1 MTKRNHACIPFVSF
15 YILCVNRPSPSISLT
30 GGTCRGV
37 RLADGRNL
45 APKSILVANGSW
57 MRNLLPVPVVPH
69 KGQSFSV
76 RMPSDS
82 PPILSRVL
90 FAQDTYIVPKAD
102 GRIVV
107 GATVEAGSFDPN
119 VTPAGLMHCM
129 SNAAQLVPGL
139 ANLPVEETWAG
150 LRPTTPD
157 KGPILGKT
165 PWDNLFLAGGYWR
178 NGVLLAPKTGQLV
191 GDLIAGNLS
200 EEDETLISAFSWDR
214 FTVEGGG
221 DKLAADARYAAS
233 MHPVHSRSS
242 GVGVSAAVG
251 TELGFYSGAGEA
263 KEERARDRQSLF
275 ADAGMSESE
284 EDAFEKAAMMGK
296 VDAGAFTLGD
306 DVEKARLPNK
316 AVIAEPVPDAYTVG
330 SSSGDSKP
338 IVDALFSQ
346 YRSQIDE
353 VKEEANENV
362 TAFSDLASKEEI
374 AAQLAGLDEAQPGT
388 VSDYDETTYDGYQAI
403 LKDDWGSTD
412 EDLKE
417 KMRKSRIQNRKKS
430 GEINEDAIGVKQMD
444 LDEMQVTPSPTSSAT
459 GDLDSIY
466 EKIKA
471 NKAKAAETVEMT
483 EASGDER
490 PDPGFRI
497 YRVDPETGEGR
508 EIPPYMSP
516 GEMENMIALEK
527 KGSDKEKELKEEEV
541 KAPKA
546 DISDSTAEDA
556 SDEYSEETYDGYQAI
571 LKDDWGSTDEELKEK
586 MRRSRIQ
593 NRMKSSSINEDA
605 IGVKQMD
612 VEDIESTN
620 AKPPAPKAVTA
631 ETILK
636 LEQPDLSSVY
646 DKIISNKKKTS
657 VEMTETS
664 VEERPDP
671 GFRIYRVDSET
682 GEGKEIPPYTS
693 PGEMEDMIQ
702 SKALGIKEA
711 N

>member
-1 MTKRNHACIPFVSF
+1 
-15 YILCVNRPSPSISLT
+15 
-30 GGTCRGV
+30 
-37 RLADGRNL
+37 
-45 APKSILVANGSW
+45 

-200 EEDETLISAFSWDR
+200 EEDEALISAFSWDR

-306 DVEKARLPNK
+306 DVEKAKLPNK

-353 VKEEANENV
+353 VKEEAKEEV
-362 TAFSDLASKEEI
+362 TAFNDLASKEEI
-374 AAQLAGLDEAQPGT
+374 AAQLAGLDEAKPGT
-388 VSDYDETTYDGYQAI
+388 GSDYDETTYDGYQAI

-417 KMRKSRIQNRKKS
+417 KMRKSRIQNRMKS

-444 LDEMQVTPSPTSSAT
+444 LDEVQAKPPPAPSGSS
-459 GDLDSIY
+459 DLGSVY
-466 EKIKA
+466 EKIKS

-483 EASGDER
+483 ETSADER

-508 EIPPYMSP
+508 EIPPFMSP
-516 GEMENMIALEK
+516 GEMEDMIALEK
-527 KGSDKEKELKEEEV
+527 NGGDEEKEVKEEEV
-541 KAPKA
+541 EAPKA
-546 DISDSTAEDA
+546 DNSDDTAEDS
-556 SDEYSEETYDGYQAI
+556 SDDYNEETYDGYQAI
-571 LKDDWGSTDEELKEK
+571 LQDDWGSTDEELKEK
-586 MRRSRIQ
+586 MRKSRIQ
-593 NRMKSSSINEDA
+593 NRMKSSTINEDA

-612 VEDIESTN
+612 VEGVKSSDAQSRAT
-620 AKPPAPKAVTA
+620 KAVTT

-646 DKIISNKKKTS
+646 DKIISNKKKAT
-657 VEMTETS
+657 VEMTES
-664 VEERPDP
+664 SAEEQPDP
-671 GFRIYRVDSET
+671 GFRIYRVDPET

-693 PGEMEDMIQ
+693 PGEMEDMIK
-702 SKALGIKEA
+702 SEALETKEA

>member
-1 MTKRNHACIPFVSF
+1 
-15 YILCVNRPSPSISLT
+15 
-30 GGTCRGV
+30 
-37 RLADGRNL
+37 LADGRNL

-76 RMPSDS
+76 RMPPDS

-107 GATVEAGSFDPN
+107 GATVEAGSFDPH

-139 ANLPVEETWAG
+139 ADLPVEETWAG

-157 KGPILGKT
+157 KGPILGQT

-200 EEDETLISAFSWDR
+200 EEDEALISAFSWDR

-233 MHPVHSRSS
+233 MHPVHKRSS
-242 GVGVSAAVG
+242 GAGVSAAVG

-263 KEERARDRQSLF
+263 KEERARDRRSLF
-275 ADAGMSESE
+275 ADGGMSEDE

-296 VDAGAFTLGD
+296 VDAGAFTFSD
-306 DVEKARLPNK
+306 DVEKAKLPNK

-338 IVDALFSQ
+338 VVDALFSQ

-353 VKEEANENV
+353 VKDEAKG
-362 TAFSDLASKEEI
+362 DLASKEEI
-374 AAQLAGLDEAQPGT
+374 EAQLAGLDGVQSGT
-388 VSDYDETTYDGYQAI
+388 GSDYDETTYDGYQAI

-412 EDLKE
+412 ADLKE
-417 KMRKSRIQNRKKS
+417 KMRKSRIQNRQKA

-444 LDEMQVTPSPTSSAT
+444 LGQAEAKGTSAPTPAN
-459 GDLDSIY
+459 DLGSVY

-471 NKAKAAETVEMT
+471 NKAKAAESVEMT
-483 EASGDER
+483 EATADDR
-490 PDPGFRI
+490 RDPGFRI
-497 YRVDPETGEGR
+497 YRVDSVTGEIR
-508 EIPPYMSP
+508 EVPPYTSP
-516 GEMENMIALEK
+516 GAMEEMIAAEK
-527 KGSDKEKELKEEEV
+527 KGSEQEEMKEEVVEET
-541 KAPKA
+541 KAE
-546 DISDSTAEDA
+546 TASKNAQDV
-556 SDEYSEETYDGYQAI
+556 SDEYNEETYDGYQAI

-586 MRRSRIQ
+586 MRKSRIQ
-593 NRMKSSSINEDA
+593 NRLKSSSIDENA
-605 IGVKQMD
+605 IGAKQMD
-612 VEDIESTN
+612 VKDIKSIDTQ
-620 AKPPAPKAVTA
+620 APAQKPKAVTR
-631 ETILK
+631 ETVLK
-636 LEQPDLSSVY
+636 LEQPDLSAVY

-657 VEMTETS
+657 VEMTEATAD
-664 VEERPDP
+664 ERPDP

-682 GEGKEIPPYTS
+682 GENREIPPYTS
-693 PGEMEDMIQ
+693 PGAMEEMIAANVLETE
-702 SKALGIKEA
+702 EA

>member
-1 MTKRNHACIPFVSF
+1 
-15 YILCVNRPSPSISLT
+15 
-30 GGTCRGV
+30 
-37 RLADGRNL
+37 
-45 APKSILVANGSW
+45 

-107 GATVEAGSFDPN
+107 GATVEAGSFDPD

-200 EEDETLISAFSWDR
+200 EEDEALISAFSWDR

-353 VKEEANENV
+353 VKEEAKENV
-362 TAFSDLASKEEI
+362 TASNDLASKEEI
-374 AAQLAGLDEAQPGT
+374 SAQLAGLDEAQPGT
-388 VSDYDETTYDGYQAI
+388 GSDYDETTYDGYQAI

-417 KMRKSRIQNRKKS
+417 KMRKSRIQNRKKA
-430 GEINEDAIGVKQMD
+430 GEINEDAIGAKQMD
-444 LDEMQVTPSPTSSAT
+444 LDDEMQVKPPPDPSANS
-459 GDLDSIY
+459 DLGSVY

-471 NKAKAAETVEMT
+471 NKAKAAQTIEMT
-483 EASGDER
+483 EASADDR

-497 YRVDPETGEGR
+497 YRVDPKTGEGR

-527 KGSDKEKELKEEEV
+527 NGSEKKEEMTVGEV
-541 KAPKA
+541 EARKEAPKA
-546 DISDSTAEDA
+546 DISDGTADA

-571 LKDDWGSTDEELKEK
+571 LKDDWGSTDDELKEK

-605 IGVKQMD
+605 IGVKQVD
-612 VEDIESTN
+612 VENIKSTDP
-620 AKPPAPKAVTA
+620 KPSTQKAVTS
-631 ETILK
+631 ETVLK

-646 DKIISNKKKTS
+646 DKIISNKKKTT
-657 VEMTETS
+657 VEMTVS
-664 VEERPDP
+664 SAEERPDP
-671 GFRIYRVDSET
+671 GFRIYRVDPET

-693 PGEMEDMIQ
+693 PGEIEDMIE
-702 SKALGIKEA
+702 SEALETEEA
-711 N
+711 T